1 MGALVVMASI
11 MALHAKCHDRTV
23 QLRQVAQRMRAIAE
37 SRKGCGVM
45 AAAFAACCAT
55 VHRNKAVCSAAPSM
69 PMSANDD
76 SANSENRTSILFRVT

>member
-23 QLRQVAQRMRAIAE
+23 QLRQVAQRLRAIAE

-45 AAAFAACCAT
+45 AAAFRG
-55 VHRNKAVCSAAPSM
+55 VLRNRSPQQGG
-69 PMSANDD
+69 
-76 SANSENRTSILFRVT
+76 L